1 MPKKRSKTPLAIRYN
16 NPGCIRDLKKR
27 PYFDYKE
34 NKIKVIVPKRGNNG
48 YAVYASKT
56 DGMMAVALLLKRY
69 QKQGNNTPS
78 KIVRIY
84 APKSDGNNT
93 SRYTKQLCQALG
105 VSADTK
111 LNMEDRE
118 TMGKLLRAITLA
130 EGGSQAM
137 KYYDDSVFEETL
149 SRVCPPMQ
157 AEKDKSQAVGNSYY
171 AQRPNWLRRFFSASA
186 RADYRK
192 WQSLNQTLLF
202 TAPDGHAVSL
212 LDLGQ
217 AVQEG
222 DLSLSEANM
231 IYAAAS
237 QAKEKTYESV
247 NRTLEKIMT
256 DKQADHTMDKVVDQ
270 SKENCSQTL
279 RQSGSKAVID
289 EDQAEIQ
296 SRVRA
301 AGNGR
306 DD

>member
-1 MPKKRSKTPLAIRYN
+1 MPKKKSTVPLAIRYN
-16 NPGCIRDLKKR
+16 NPGCIRDLKER

-69 QKQGNNTPS
+69 QKQGDDTPS
-78 KIVRIY
+78 KIVKIY

-93 SRYTKQLCQALG
+93 GRYTKQLCQALG

-149 SRVCPPMQ
+149 SRVCPPIQ
-157 AEKDKSQAVGNSYY
+157 AEKDKSQTAQNPYY
-171 AQRPNWLRRFFSASA
+171 VPRPSGLRRFFSATA

-212 LDLGQ
+212 FDLGQ

-256 DKQADHTMDKVVDQ
+256 EKQAEKTVDKVVDK

-279 RQSGSKAVID
+279 RQSGSKTVID
-289 EDQAEIQ
+289 EDQTEIQ
-296 SRVRA
+296 SRIHTVGKGRA
-301 AGNGR
+301 
-306 DD
+306 D